1 MDVLVLDL
9 THGGDIIARRL
20 KEQGHRVTIADI
32 YGLASP
38 EARQSL
44 IDSDIR
50 VSDKP
55 PAEGFDLLVS
65 PIHCPD
71 SYIAPALFRERK
83 FFSDMVGD
91 LIDETPFR
99 IEITG
104 VKGKTSTCYLLA
116 HILSDYG
123 KTVLLHTSRGREL
136 IKNGVRTI
144 INPQVSIAPTS
155 LLASVE
161 EDVDYIV
168 NEVSLG
174 GSGKADMA
182 IITNLVHDYPIA
194 ANSRFAREGKSSII
208 TDRGI
213 NLIPRNEWDIW
224 KTHNPKNVHFHGNS
238 LILQKYAPLGKP
250 QEINLL
256 LKESHRVYLSA
267 NFLSTAFL
275 QSIEIA
281 SAAANLLGVP
291 EKTIVNS
298 LETFSGVPGRCEIHR
313 KNDGYLLLEKNPG
326 ISHISIEHVLR
337 ILAEHTDGANVAVL
351 ITPATKK
358 VCEKMEMDFIKQI
371 VDDFH
376 GDLLI
381 SPPGTD
387 IGYDE
392 LFQKYPMVAHFQKE
406 AYQ

>member
-44 IDSDIR
+44 IASDIR

-55 PAEGFDLLVS
+55 PAEDFDLLVS

-91 LIDETPFR
+91 LIGKTPFR

-116 HILSDYG
+116 HILSNDG
-123 KTVLLHTSRGREL
+123 KNVLLHTSRGREL
-136 IKNGVRTI
+136 IRDGISSVI
-144 INPQVSIAPTS
+144 CSQVSIAPTS
-155 LLASVE
+155 LLAPVE
-161 EDVDYIV
+161 NDVDYIV

-194 ANSRFAREGKSSII
+194 ANTRLAREGKSSII
-208 TDRGI
+208 SECGI
-213 NLIPRNEWDIW
+213 NLIPLDELDIW
-224 KTHNPKNVHFHGNS
+224 KKYNPINVHFHGGNV
-238 LILQKYAPLGKP
+238 ILEQYAPLGAP
-250 QEINLL
+250 QEITLL
-256 LKESHRVYLSA
+256 LKKHHRVFLSA
-267 NFLSTAFL
+267 NFLTTAFL

-281 SAAANLLGVP
+281 STAANLLGVP
-291 EKTIVNS
+291 EKSIVNS
-298 LETFSGVPGRCEIHR
+298 IETFSGVPGRCEIHR

-326 ISHISIEHVLR
+326 ISHLSIEHVLSF
-337 ILAEHTDGANVAVL
+337 LAKHTDGANIAVL

-358 VCEKMEMDFIKQI
+358 VCEKMELDLIKPI
-371 VDDFH
+371 VDDHH
-376 GDLLI
+376 GDLII
-381 SPPGTD
+381 SAPGID
-387 IGYDE
+387 INYDE
-392 LFQKYPMVAHFQKE
+392 LFQNYPIVAHFQKE